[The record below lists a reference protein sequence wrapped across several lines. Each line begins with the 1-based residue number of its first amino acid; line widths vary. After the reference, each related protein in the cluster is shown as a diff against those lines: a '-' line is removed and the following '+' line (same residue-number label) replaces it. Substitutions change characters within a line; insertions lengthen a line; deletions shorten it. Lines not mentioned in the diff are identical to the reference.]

1 MNERDRIMISKPS
14 DLIHLT
20 GTYTDY
26 YQFSM
31 SQACFF
37 NGGQNE
43 RAVFDYFFRKLPYQ
57 NGYAVFAGLDILLD
71 ILENLTFDSSDLE
84 FLEKQGFDSQF
95 IDYLKSFRFQGEIYS
110 STEGDI
116 VFPTRP
122 VLTVEA
128 TLIEAQLIE
137 TLLLNVLNFQTL
149 IATKAAR
156 IRQSA
161 GHRTLIDF
169 GMRRAHGPAAH
180 YAARAAI
187 IGGFDA
193 TSNVRAGRDF
203 NIPVAGTMAHSFV
216 QSFDDE
222 LAAFRCYADI
232 WPNNAVLLVDTYD
245 TLKSGV
251 PNAIKVAGELMQKGY
266 RLKGI
271 RLDSGDLAYMAK
283 KARKMLDDAGLNDV
297 KIAASNQ
304 LDEIIIKS
312 LMDQKAPI
320 DVFGVGT
327 SLVTGQPDAALD
339 GVYKL
344 AQTGGTPRIK
354 LSENSTKITLPYK
367 KQVHRIYN
375 ENRECLGADVITLRD
390 ETELTGMHHPFDP
403 IKSMTFDDV
412 GSEILLHKVME
423 NGRRMTDI
431 RSVRD
436 IAEFAASRIGMLP
449 DEYRRF
455 DNPHIY
461 KVGLSSRLK
470 RERDALINH
479 YKEVG

>member
-1 MNERDRIMISKPS
+1 MKYKPS
-14 DLIHLT
+14 ELIHIT

-43 RAVFDYFFRKLPYQ
+43 RAVFDYFFRQLPFQ

-71 ILENLTFDSSDLE
+71 ILENLAIDNSDIE
-84 FLEKQGFDSQF
+84 FLKKQGFDGQF
-95 IDYLKSFRFQGEIYS
+95 IEYLKKFRFQGDIYS

-137 TLLLNVLNFQTL
+137 TLLLNMLNFQTL
-149 IATKAAR
+149 VATKAAR

-161 GHRTLIDF
+161 GNRMLIDF

-203 NIPVAGTMAHSFV
+203 DIPVAGTMAHSFV

-222 LAAFRCYADI
+222 QAAFRCYADI
-232 WPNNAVLLVDTYD
+232 WPNDAVLLVDTYD

-251 PNAIKVAGELMQKGY
+251 PNAIKVAAELMEKGY

-304 LDEIIIKS
+304 LDELIIKS
-312 LMDQKAPI
+312 LLDQKAPI

-344 AQTGGTPRIK
+344 AQTNGTPRIK
-354 LSENSTKITLPYK
+354 LSENTSKITLPHQ

-375 ENRECLGADVITLRD
+375 ENKECLGADIITLRD

-412 GSEILLHKVME
+412 TSETLLQKVMK
-423 NGRRMTDI
+423 NGHRTTGS

-436 IAEFAASRIGMLP
+436 IGGFAAARIDSLP
-449 DEYRRF
+449 EEYRRF

-470 RERDALINH
+470 QERDALIKR